1 MRSDQADQG
10 KEVFGPT
17 SGETAVL
24 LQFRIWLLKVSPMVW
39 RRILVPSTCTLRE
52 LHGTIQVAMGW
63 EGTHLFEFCL
73 RAARYGSW
81 ELSAA
86 SPKVTLAE
94 LQLRKGARFTYEY
107 DLNIPWEH
115 EIRLEDRA
123 EPKTGKRY
131 PACLAGDGNCP
142 PEDCGGPIAF
152 MDRRHD
158 LWGMDS
164 LEDLSTIVEAVDQIL
179 RHGRYSVLGDED
191 KAWDLREALD
201 RSESRQRA
209 RGQAFSRRTVN
220 KRLREGEHRVLM
232 HQQH

>member
-1 MRSDQADQG
+1 MRSGLSAQG
-10 KEVFGPT
+10 KEVCVPT
-17 SGETAVL
+17 AGDTASL
-24 LQFRIWLLKVSPMVW
+24 LQFKIWLLKVSPMVW

-86 SPKVTLAE
+86 SPNVTLAE

-115 EIRLEDRA
+115 EIRLENRA
-123 EPKTGKRY
+123 EPETGKRY

-142 PEDCGGPIAF
+142 PEDCGGPAAF

-158 LWGMDS
+158 LWGMES
-164 LEDLSTIVEAVDQIL
+164 FEDLSTIVEAVDHVL
-179 RHGRYSVLGDED
+179 RHGREAVLEDED
-191 KAWDLREALD
+191 RAWNLREALD

-209 RGQAFSRRTVN
+209 KGQPFSRRTVN

-232 HQQH
+232 HQQY

>member
-1 MRSDQADQG
+1 
-10 KEVFGPT
+10 
-17 SGETAVL
+17 
-24 LQFRIWLLKVSPMVW
+24 
-39 RRILVPSTCTLRE
+39 
-52 LHGTIQVAMGW
+52 MGW

-86 SPKVTLAE
+86 SPNVTLAE

-123 EPKTGKRY
+123 EPEAGKRY

-142 PEDCGGPIAF
+142 PEDCGGPTVF

-158 LWGMDS
+158 LW
-164 LEDLSTIVEAVDQIL
+164 
-179 RHGRYSVLGDED
+179 
-191 KAWDLREALD
+191 AWI
-201 RSESRQRA
+201 RSNIC
-209 RGQAFSRRTVN
+209 RRSWN
-220 KRLREGEHRVLM
+220 R
-232 HQQH
+232 

>member
-1 MRSDQADQG
+1 MKSGRSTQG
-10 KEVFGPT
+10 KEVCD
-17 SGETAVL
+17 SKAVDTASL
-24 LQFRIWLLKVSPMVW
+24 LQFKIWLLKVSPMVW

-63 EGTHLFEFCL
+63 EGIHLFEFCL
-73 RAARYGSW
+73 RAERYGSW
-81 ELSAA
+81 EVSAA
-86 SPKVTLAE
+86 SPNVTLAQ

-115 EIRLEDRA
+115 EIRLEGRA
-123 EPKTGKRY
+123 EPETGKRY

-142 PEDCGGPIAF
+142 PEDCGGPVAF

-179 RHGRYSVLGDED
+179 RHGRKSVLEDED
-191 KAWDLREALD
+191 RTWDLREALD
-201 RSESRQRA
+201 RSGSRQRA
-209 RGQAFSRRTVN
+209 KGQAFSRRTVN
-220 KRLREGEHRVLM
+220 KRLIEGEHRVLM
-232 HQQH
+232 HQQY